1 MPSKKIS
8 HEIIENSKNPVLFF
22 DDNAHLVDVSNSVL
36 SSWGYDKE
44 VIRGE
49 KFYDIVHEEDR
60 ERLVKFLLMSLNEN
74 QIDSEDFR
82 VLKANGEIIELSGST
97 YVLREEKNGHDL
109 LVLNT
114 VDITEHKNLKDLL
127 VSASA
132 EWRQMFDSIKD
143 IIILLEDDR
152 VKRANLQLAHILNR
166 DIEDI
171 LGKKCCDVMADLDK
185 PVPGC
190 PYVRTL
196 KSGIEETLEWYNSN
210 LDMFL
215 SCSAYPVRLEQGNL
229 IGPVII
235 IRDITEQKKLEEELK
250 VSEERYK
257 TLIENI
263 EDIIYVTDAT
273 RRLKYFNNSF
283 ERSTGY
289 SQEEII
295 GKNLAELFSGKSLDG
310 VETVWKKQISGEDV
324 GIFNMEISTK
334 GGEKKIIETRE
345 RVLWDKGK
353 IVLIYGLGRDVTR
366 RKVLEE
372 HLIQSEKLA
381 SMGEML
387 SGVAHEINNPLTSII
402 GNSQLLMRKSDLDH
416 DVMRKVDTIQKE
428 SARVHRIVQNLL
440 SFARKEETRKE
451 MANINGIIK
460 DVCDLIIYN
469 VKVNNI
475 KINLDLEDDLTQT
488 YIDSNQIKQVFINII
503 NNAIDALI
511 DKGGGNIE
519 IKSFKV
525 GDTIRVEFKDD
536 GPGIPDTIRKKIFD
550 PFFTTKDVGK
560 GTGLGLSISYGIIK
574 NHNGEIYVTS
584 EKGVGTKFTVSLPIV
599 VSDSI
604 ESQSQS
610 KKGKLDL
617 KGKKILMVDD
627 EESIRNFVDELLTGE
642 GCIVEVVDNGAEAME
657 KLAKGDFDAILCDI
671 KMPGVSG
678 KELFDFIK
686 ENKPKLVD
694 KIVFITGDLLSE
706 DTEKFMKETGSSFI
720 EKPLQIDS
728 LIEVVQNLFKDEL

>member
-1 MPSKKIS
+1 MAFREVSR
-8 HEIIENSKNPVLFF
+8 EIIENSKNPVLFF
-22 DDNAHLVDVSNSVL
+22 DNNAHLIDASNSVL
-36 SSWGYDKE
+36 SSWGYKKE
-44 VIRGE
+44 IIKGE
-49 KFYDIVHEEDR
+49 RFYDIVHEEDR
-60 ERLVKFLLMSLNEN
+60 ERLIKFLLMSLNER

-82 VLKANGEIIELSGST
+82 VLKSNGEIIELSGST
-97 YVLREEKNGHDL
+97 YVLRDGKNEHDL
-109 LVLNT
+109 LVMNT
-114 VDITEHKNLKDLL
+114 VDITEHKKLKDLL

-132 EWRQMFDSIKD
+132 EWRQIFDSIKD
-143 IIILLEDDR
+143 IMILLENDTI
-152 VKRANLQLAHILNR
+152 KRANLQLAYILNR

-171 LGKKCCDVMADLDK
+171 IGKKCCYVMANLDR

-196 KSGIEETLEWYNSN
+196 KSGIEETLEWYNSH

-215 SCSAYPVRLEQGNL
+215 SCSAYPIRLEQGNL

-235 IRDITEQKKLEEELK
+235 IRDITEQKRLEEELK

-263 EDIIYVTDAT
+263 EDIIYVTDAG

-295 GKNLAELFSGKSLDG
+295 GRNLTELFPKKSLDV
-310 VETVWKKQISGEDV
+310 VEKIWKKQISGEEIGVFD
-324 GIFNMEISTK
+324 MEISTK
-334 GGEKKIIETRE
+334 AGDKKIIETRE

-366 RKVLEE
+366 RKLLEE

-387 SGVAHEINNPLTSII
+387 SGVAHEINNPLTAII
-402 GNSQLLMRKSDLDH
+402 GNSQLLMRKSDLDN
-416 DVMRKVDTIQKE
+416 DVMRKVDTIQRE

-440 SFARKEETRKE
+440 SFARKEETKKE
-451 MANINGIIK
+451 MMDINDIIK
-460 DVCDLIIYN
+460 DVCDLVIYN

-475 KINLDLEDDLTQT
+475 KINLGLEDNLTQT
-488 YIDSNQIKQVFINII
+488 YIDSNQIKQVFINIL

-511 DKGGGNIE
+511 DNGGGNIE
-519 IKSFKV
+519 IKSYKMV
-525 GDTIRVEFKDD
+525 DAIRVEFKDD
-536 GPGIPDTIRKKIFD
+536 GPGIPDNIRKKIFD

-560 GTGLGLSISYGIIK
+560 GTGLGLSISYGIVK
-574 NHNGEIYVTS
+574 NHNGEINVTS

-599 VSDSI
+599 VSDNI
-604 ESQSQS
+604 RSQSLS
-610 KKGKLDL
+610 KKGKSDL
-617 KGKKILMVDD
+617 KGKKILIVDD
-627 EESIRNFVDELLTGE
+627 EESIRSFVDELLTGE
-642 GCIVEVVDNGAEAME
+642 GCIVEAVDNGAEAME
-657 KLAKGDFDAILCDI
+657 KMAKKDFDVILCDI

-678 KELFDFIK
+678 KELFNFIK
-686 ENKPKLVD
+686 KNKSKLVD
-694 KIVFITGDLLSE
+694 KMVFITGDLLSE
-706 DTEKFMKETGSSFI
+706 DTKKFMKKTGSSFI

-728 LIEVVQNLFKDEL
+728 LIEIVQNLFKNEL